1 MTNWINRRTGRRAHR
16 ASVAL
21 ATAIAVTLLVAACGS
36 SSKSGTSG
44 KGGGPGVAAAKARVA
59 ELMKPT
65 TAYPPPGSALK
76 NVKSLSGKTVW
87 YIPITEKVEFFQAVT
102 GGLKTA
108 LGKAGVKLRTCSGEA
123 NPSAT
128 AACVNQAVDARAGII
143 ILDAIPIAVA
153 AQAFEAA
160 KASNIPVLVT
170 DQDPP
175 PPGVPGG
182 VKGIGDSKL
191 AYSSFGFRELMAGV
205 ADWII
210 ADSNG
215 KANVIVTELTDS
227 PSTQA
232 WIEEGAIK
240 EYKKSCPGCKTT
252 VAKINI
258 ASLQR
263 VPSQISSELVRNQDT
278 NYVQPQF
285 DAVIQ
290 PVQAGVQQA
299 GFANK
304 VKAAS
309 ATGLLSGLQ
318 QIKSGNFLHADV
330 GLNYAYQGWAIADE
344 VFRMMLGEPPVKENV
359 PTRLFTKEN
368 VGSLKLTPQAS
379 ASGEWYGSTAF
390 RAMFTKLWGL

>member
-1 MTNWINRRTGRRAHR
+1 MTIRQLRLRAP
-16 ASVAL
+16 AAAITLAAAL
-21 ATAIAVTLLVAACGS
+21 AVAGCGAS
-36 SSKSGTSG
+36 DKSGTSS

-65 TAYPPPGSALK
+65 TAYPPPGPPLK
-76 NVKSLSGKTVW
+76 EVKSLSGKTVW

-128 AACVNQAVDARAGII
+128 AACVNQAVDARAGMI

-153 AQAFEAA
+153 AQPFEAA
-160 KASNIPVLVT
+160 KASSIPVLVT

-175 PPGVPGG
+175 PPGVPGA
-182 VKGIGDSKL
+182 VKGLGDSKL

-215 KANVIVTELTDS
+215 KANVLVTELTDS

-232 WIEEGAIK
+232 WIEEGAIA
-240 EYKKSCPGCKTT
+240 EYKKHCPGCQTT

-304 VKAAS
+304 VRAAS

-318 QIKSGNFLHADV
+318 QIKTGNFLHADV
-330 GLNYAYQGWAIADE
+330 GINYAYQGWAIADE
-344 VFRMMLGEPPVKENV
+344 VFRMMLGEQPVEEKV

-368 VGSLKLTPQAS
+368 VGELKLTPEAS
-379 ASGEWYGSTAF
+379 ASGEWFGPPTF
-390 RAMFTKLWGL
+390 DEMFTKLWGL

>member
-1 MTNWINRRTGRRAHR
+1 MTVRQLRLRAP
-16 ASVAL
+16 AAAITLAAAL
-21 ATAIAVTLLVAACGS
+21 AVAGCGS
-36 SSKSGTSG
+36 SDKSGTSG
-44 KGGGPGVAAAKARVA
+44 KAGGPGVEAAKARVA
-59 ELMKPT
+59 ELSKPIT
-65 TAYPPPGSALK
+65 DYPPPGPALK
-76 NVKSLSGKTVW
+76 DVKSLSGKTVW
-87 YIPITEKVEFFQAVT
+87 YVPITEKVEFFQAVT

-128 AACVNQAVDARAGII
+128 AACVNQAVDARAGMI

-153 AQAFEAA
+153 AQPFEAA
-160 KASNIPVLVT
+160 KASSIPVLVT

-175 PPGVPGG
+175 PPGVPGA
-182 VKGIGDSKL
+182 VKGLGDSKL

-215 KANVIVTELTDS
+215 KANVLVTELTDS

-232 WIEEGAIK
+232 WIEEGAIA
-240 EYKKSCPGCKTT
+240 EYKKNCPGCQTT

-258 ASLQR
+258 ASLQL
-263 VPSQISSELVRNQDT
+263 VPSKISSELVRNQDT

-304 VKAAS
+304 VRAAS

-318 QIKSGNFLHADV
+318 QIKTGNFLHADV
-330 GLNYAYQGWAIADE
+330 GINYAYQGWAIADE
-344 VFRMMLGEPPVKENV
+344 VFRMMLGEQPVEEKV
-359 PTRLFTKEN
+359 PTRLFTKANIGE
-368 VGSLKLTPQAS
+368 LKLTPEAS
-379 ASGEWYGSTAF
+379 ASGEWFGPPTF
-390 RAMFTKLWGL
+390 DDMFTKLWGL

>member
-1 MTNWINRRTGRRAHR
+1 MILTNRRTTGSIR
-16 ASVAL
+16 AL
-21 ATAIAVTLLVAACGS
+21 AVLAALALAVAGCGS
-36 SSKSGTSG
+36 SSNSKSSG

-59 ELMKPT
+59 ELQKAT
-65 TAYPPPGSALK
+65 TSYRAPGPPLK
-76 NVKSLSGKTVW
+76 NIKSLAGKTVW

-102 GGLKTA
+102 SGLKTA
-108 LGKAGVKLRTCSGEA
+108 LGKAGVKLRSCSGEA

-128 AACVNQAVDARAGII
+128 SSCVNQAVDARAGAI

-153 AQAFEAA
+153 AQAFQAA
-160 KASNIPVLVT
+160 KASSIPVLVT

-175 PPGVPGG
+175 PPGVPGA
-182 VKGIGDSKL
+182 VKGIGDDKL
-191 AYSSFGFRELMAGV
+191 AYASFGLRELMQGV

-215 KANVIVTELTDS
+215 TAKVLVTELTDS

-232 WIEEGAIK
+232 WIEQGAIA
-240 EYKKSCPGCKTT
+240 EYKKNCPGCKTA

-258 ASLQR
+258 GQLQL
-263 VPSQISSELVRNQDT
+263 VPSKISSELLRNQDT

-304 VKAAS
+304 AKAAS

-318 QIKSGNFLHADV
+318 QVKSGAFLKADL
-330 GLNYAYQGWAIADE
+330 GLDYAYQGWAIADD
-344 VFRMMLGEPPVKENV
+344 VFRMMLGQPPVEEKI
-359 PTRLFTKEN
+359 PTRLFTKDN
-368 VGSLKLTPQAS
+368 VSPLKLTPA
-379 ASGEWYGSTAF
+379 AEATGEWFGPATF
-390 RAMFTKLWGL
+390 GDMFTKLWGL